1 MIPGSVMMIA
11 AMFID
16 SNSVEWSL
24 NIIGLLLMIVV
35 PLLFAPLHKED

>member
-1 MIPGSVMMIA
+1 MMIA